1 MVSNSSTPGA
11 SPGRPGGS
19 ARRILCPPRAPLPRQ
34 IRSASRPQVIPVQR
48 SRLKPPGGGQHDGL
62 KPSVSQFSRGWTR
75 HSRLI
80 ATTIAVWV
88 AAQTVGT
95 KYRVRLIGREA
106 PRSFRW
112 ALAHDE
118 NVAGQVPQ
126 GLAQIVRPSVVR
138 IRFEHQQT
146 AVELYHPL
154 PQGCR
159 IARKGLGLRAQCM
172 PFEQP
177 RNPRPA

>member
-1 MVSNSSTPGA
+1 PPEAKRLAVFERLDAAFSIDRNNDRCL
-11 SPGRPGGS
+11 GR
-19 ARRILCPPRAPLPRQ
+19 
-34 IRSASRPQVIPVQR
+34 
-48 SRLKPPGGGQHDGL
+48 
-62 KPSVSQFSRGWTR
+62 
-75 HSRLI
+75 
-80 ATTIAVWV
+80 

-154 PQGCR
+154 PQG
-159 IARKGLGLRAQCM
+159 
-172 PFEQP
+172 
-177 RNPRPA
+177 